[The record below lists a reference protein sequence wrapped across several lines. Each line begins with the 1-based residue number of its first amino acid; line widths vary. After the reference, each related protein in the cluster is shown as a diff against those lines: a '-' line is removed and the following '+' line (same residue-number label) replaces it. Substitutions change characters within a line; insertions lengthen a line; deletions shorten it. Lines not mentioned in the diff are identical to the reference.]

1 MSTKIYFAWR
11 VPISKLNETFDFVKP
26 QIYKNGE
33 EILKRLMANVLEK
46 VIKPLVGDNG
56 KNEMANTIIKG
67 VNYGG

>member
-46 VIKPLVGDNG
+46 VI
-56 KNEMANTIIKG
+56 NEYRMINLLIRKEK
-67 VNYGG
+67 V